1 MGRRKQATGS
11 LPEMIEKK
19 AAIVDAIADY
29 GDRLMGLLVSLSG
42 NMHDAKDIYQETWLK
57 VFMSP
62 RFDAEQIKKGTLV
75 FVSAKRLFI
84 DQYRKNKSETQ
95 KRGALA
101 ELVFNPKSLQSPV
114 SQDAS
119 TRSEEIELKKRFWA
133 GYPDLD
139 LAEEKKEVHWL
150 HARYG
155 FTFLEIEEITG
166 VSSSTACDWV
176 SQSRKALKEAIN
188 QENEKIE
195 KL

>member
-1 MGRRKQATGS
+1 
-11 LPEMIEKK
+11 
-19 AAIVDAIADY
+19 
-29 GDRLMGLLVSLSG
+29 MGLLVSLSG
-42 NMHDAKDIYQETWLK
+42 NMHDASDIYQKTWLK

-101 ELVFNPKSLQSPV
+101 DLVFNPKSLQSPV

-139 LAEEKKEVHWL
+139 LAEEKKRRPLAPREIRIH
-150 HARYG
+150 
-155 FTFLEIEEITG
+155 FLGNRSCRKRSKKERG
-166 VSSSTACDWV
+166 SSAST
-176 SQSRKALKEAIN
+176 SRRS
-188 QENEKIE
+188 
-195 KL
+195 

>member
-1 MGRRKQATGS
+1 
-11 LPEMIEKK
+11 MIEKK

-42 NMHDAKDIYQETWLK
+42 NMHDASDIYQETWLK

-101 ELVFNPKSLQSPV
+101 ELIFNPKSLQSPV

-176 SQSRKALKEAIN
+176 NQSRKALKEAIN
-188 QENEKIE
+188 QENEKIS